1 MDFGRGIVNG
11 AHCTLP
17 TLDEKRRRTLLTLVD
32 LASENSATACW
43 DDRRA
48 VELLRKETT
57 ADELREAGVDERLID
72 FVFAETHEG

>member
-1 MDFGRGIVNG
+1 M
-11 AHCTLP
+11 
-17 TLDEKRRRTLLTLVD
+17 LLTLVS

-57 ADELREAGVDERLID
+57 RGELESLGVDHSMINYLFPEPHVR
-72 FVFAETHEG
+72 

>member
-1 MDFGRGIVNG
+1 M
-11 AHCTLP
+11 
-17 TLDEKRRRTLLTLVD
+17 DEKRRDMLLTLVS

-57 ADELREAGVDERLID
+57 RSELESLGVEQPMINYLFPEPHVR
-72 FVFAETHEG
+72 

>member
-1 MDFGRGIVNG
+1 M
-11 AHCTLP
+11 
-17 TLDEKRRRTLLTLVD
+17 LLTLVS

-57 ADELREAGVDERLID
+57 RSELESLGVEQPMINYLFPEPHVR
-72 FVFAETHEG
+72 